1 MSNKQESLKRTMT
14 SRHIMMMA
22 LGGAIGAGL
31 FKGSSTAIDMAGPA
45 VILAYMVGGIILLF
59 IMQGLAEMAVRN
71 KQARTFR
78 DLIEPVLGNYA
89 AHFLDWIYWKM
100 WVLNIAAESV
110 VAAIFLQY
118 WLPDIPVWV
127 LALMVSAIVT
137 LVNLFSVKLFAET
150 EYWLTLLKISVI
162 VLFIITGLIILLIPF
177 QDHTATGF
185 SHLTQHGG
193 FFPNGMHGLIMAMLV
208 VIYSYGGTEM
218 IGVTLAEVKDP
229 EKIIPK
235 AVRGTLIRIISFYI
249 LPFFIIVSLIPW
261 NQVNGVPESPFV
273 TVFSMIG
280 IPYADHIMN
289 AIILLAIISS
299 MNSGLYASSR
309 VLYTQAADGRM
320 PKLFAKVSKKQ
331 VPVYAI
337 LACTSSLYAGVLI
350 SVFAGSN
357 TFNYLMG
364 SLGYTVLCIWIIIAI
379 AHLKSRT
386 NQTQQGCYKVR
397 FYPYTTWFALLALIA
412 ILIGVIATTSIMVTT
427 ITIVIYLFITVSYF
441 RVRSRIERR
450 QAA

>member
-78 DLIEPVLGNYA
+78 DLIEPVLGKYA

-118 WLPDIPVWV
+118 WLPDIPVWI

-162 VLFIITGLIILLIPF
+162 VLFIITGLTILLIPF

-185 SHLTQHGG
+185 THLTQHGG

-273 TVFSMIG
+273 TVFNMIR

-320 PKLFAKVSKKQ
+320 PKLFAKVSKRQ

-379 AHLKSRT
+379 AHLKSRK
-386 NQTQQGCYKVR
+386 NQLQKGNYKVR

-412 ILIGVIATTSIMVTT
+412 ILIGVIATTSIIVTT
-427 ITIVIYLFITVSYF
+427 ITIVIYLFITIAYF
-441 RVRSRIERR
+441 RVNSRIERR